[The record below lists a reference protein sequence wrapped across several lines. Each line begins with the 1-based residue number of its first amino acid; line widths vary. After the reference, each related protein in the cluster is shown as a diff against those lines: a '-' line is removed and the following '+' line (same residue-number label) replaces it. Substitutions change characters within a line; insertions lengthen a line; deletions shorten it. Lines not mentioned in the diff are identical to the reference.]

1 MNQEAQNDA
10 AAGKLAAEDPN
21 CGSFIFY
28 TTTHEEKNNIN
39 HLLRSPHTI
48 DANFSTTPRPFPDY
62 SPRNPSVVTDTHLIR
77 HVTTTIKR
85 RRLEPLRR
93 VLKPYESR
101 FKPSHLTWVLINI
114 KNDYKLALNFFN
126 WAKSRSHEQQLL
138 HPTLES
144 LCIVVH
150 IAVASNDVGTAKRLV
165 YEFWARPR
173 LDVLKYFELFTE
185 RLIYTY
191 KDWGSHPVVFDVY
204 FQVLVETGFV
214 LEAEK
219 LFHKLLAY
227 GLVVSVDSCN
237 LFLSK
242 LSCNFEG
249 IKIAAKDVPKKK
261 KIAVKVFEEFPELGV
276 CWNTVSY
283 NIVLH
288 CLFQLGKVK
297 EAHNLLVQMEHRGDF
312 PDVVSY
318 GVVVSGY
325 CKFGELDKVLKLVDE
340 LKRKGSKPNEYIYNN
355 IIVVYTTLNSGFC
368 KSGDFL
374 AACKLFNEMKHKKI
388 VPDFVTYTS
397 VIHGICKSGKI
408 AEAHEMFNEMF
419 VKGFK
424 PDEVTYTALIDVGY
438 CKAGEMKEAFAVH
451 PRWKKYVEARKLFEE
466 MRTHGLV
473 AEKDIYDIFVDVNY
487 EEGNWEITLELWDE
501 AIEKCLVNET

>member
-219 LFHKLLAY
+219 LFHKLLGY

-249 IKIAAKDVPKKK
+249 IKIAAKD
-261 KIAVKVFEEFPELGV
+261 
-276 CWNTVSY
+276 
-283 NIVLH
+283 
-288 CLFQLGKVK
+288 VK

-451 PRWKKYVEARKLFEE
+451 PRWFRRV
-466 MRTHGLV
+466 
-473 AEKDIYDIFVDVNY
+473 
-487 EEGNWEITLELWDE
+487 
-501 AIEKCLVNET
+501 